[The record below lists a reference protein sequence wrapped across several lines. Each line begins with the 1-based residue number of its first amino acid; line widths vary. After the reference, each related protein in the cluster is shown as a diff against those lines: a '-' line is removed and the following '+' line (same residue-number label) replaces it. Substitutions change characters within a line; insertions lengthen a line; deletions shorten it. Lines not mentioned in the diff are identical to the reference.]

1 MAFTMDVDDLNEQ
14 EVLQPLQPEPEVLQK
29 IDSQAE
35 ANAKEVMDVDLDS
48 LEQRRQITSMIDG
61 FGTDIVR
68 KSSEKNELLATTL
81 GTLSKQG
88 GESSQVVNSL
98 TDLDR
103 QIRDLDP
110 SGIDF
115 GRSGFFAKFTNPVR
129 NYFQKFEKADG
140 MIENILENLER
151 GKRTLM
157 NDNTTLEI
165 EQMSLRDLTKKLNK
179 QIELGTQMD
188 ASLERSIEQAKV
200 TNADP
205 DRIKFAE
212 EEILF
217 PLRQKVMDM
226 QQMQAVNQQ
235 GYLSMEIVRRNNK
248 ELIRAVERA
257 QNVTVSALRTAV
269 TVASALYNQ
278 KIVLEKVQAVNKT
291 TNDLIKSTSE
301 MLKTQ
306 GAQIQQ
312 TSMEANIS
320 VDTLK
325 EAFRNTFDAMDA
337 IDAYKQTALPRMKEQ
352 IEAFR
357 DLANQGEARIQRIE
371 KGAMAAPQIEEK
383 NS

>member
-1 MAFTMDVDDLNEQ
+1 MAFTMDVDELNSE
-14 EVLQPLQPEPEVLQK
+14 EVLQPLQPEPEVKEK
-29 IDSQAE
+29 IETQAQ
-35 ANAKEVMDVDLDS
+35 ANAKEVMDIDLDS
-48 LEQRRQITSMIDG
+48 LAQRREITSMIDG

-68 KSSEKNELLATTL
+68 RSSEKNELLSTTL

-98 TDLDR
+98 TELDK
-103 QIRDLDP
+103 QVRDLDP
-110 SGIDF
+110 SGVDF
-115 GRSGFFAKFTNPVR
+115 GRTGFLSRFTNPVR
-129 NYFQKFEKADG
+129 SYFQKFEKADG

-151 GKRTLM
+151 GKRTLQ

-188 ASLERSIEQAKV
+188 AALEHSIEQAKV
-200 TNADP
+200 SNADP
-205 DRIKFAE
+205 DHIKFAE

-217 PLRQKVMDM
+217 PLRQRVMDM

-320 VDTLK
+320 VETLQ

-337 IDAYKQTALPRMKEQ
+337 IDAYKQKALPRMREQ

-357 DLANQGEARIQRIE
+357 VLADQGEERISRIE
-371 KGAMAAPQIEEK
+371 RGAMAAGRIEDK
-383 NS
+383 QS